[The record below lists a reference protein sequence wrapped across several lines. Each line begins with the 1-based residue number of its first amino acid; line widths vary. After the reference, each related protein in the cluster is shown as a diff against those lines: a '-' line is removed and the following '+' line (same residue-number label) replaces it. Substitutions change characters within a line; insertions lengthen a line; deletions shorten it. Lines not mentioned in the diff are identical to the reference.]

1 MAYEIGKC
9 RGHIVWMWDDDI
21 PDNDIDEDMYVNQQD
36 YSVWYKGRR
45 IGYMK
50 KDKSCIDPFYDEIY
64 DNLKSSKEKVK
75 KENFKE
81 VASAAES
88 IPTSSLLDTKSEVEE
103 MLKSVKDYCGAEVL
117 GDEVF
122 ADLARELEVLM
133 GEREE

>member
-9 RGHIVWMWDDDI
+9 RGHTVLMWDDDI

-36 YSVWYKGRR
+36 YSVWYKGQR
-45 IGYMK
+45 IGYMT
-50 KDKSCIDPFYDEIY
+50 KDKSCINPFYDEIY
-64 DNLKSSKEKVK
+64 NNLKSSKEKVK

-88 IPTSSLLDTKSEVEE
+88 IPTSSLLDTESEVEQ

-122 ADLARELEVLM
+122 AELTKELEVLM